1 MVHNPRIPGESVPK
15 PPDSGVRTK
24 NPAATPSPLPEHSS
38 PIENQSRL
46 EALIGSIDEIVFE
59 LDRNGTFLNIWTTNE
74 ELLYRPR
81 HELKGKRVSDVIGE
95 EFFRPFSLIF
105 DRVLVTGRSEE
116 LEYSLDVPAGKRWFL
131 ARMNRIPPAEGVQYT
146 LCLAVRDITERKQ
159 AEIALRDS
167 EARLQALVG
176 AIDEIVFEQDAD
188 GLFLNIWTSNE
199 ALLSHPRRELLGRR
213 SSEVFGEEVFRPFR
227 EVFRRVLETGQA
239 EDVEYS
245 FDVLDGRKWFLGRVN
260 RIPSA
265 HGSRETVCF
274 VVRDITDRK
283 HAEEK
288 LRVSEEKF
296 SKAFHLGPDAIAI
309 TSIED
314 GRFIEVND
322 TYLRLTGFTRGE
334 IIGRTSVEL
343 GLWSNPKDHQHI
355 VALLKRSGEVRDLE
369 LRIPIKSGDLRVVQ
383 MSAHTIELAGEP
395 CMIAISRDVT
405 ERRALEAQLRQAQ
418 KMEAVGRLAGGVAHD
433 FNNLLVGILG
443 YSELLRKRLTEQGSL
458 LRMANEI
465 NFAAM
470 RARDLTSRLLALS
483 HRQILQPA
491 VLDLNAHVRQCEQ
504 LLRPIIGEDVRV
516 VQRLD
521 PKIGSVKA
529 DPAQLEQ
536 VILNLA
542 LNARD
547 AMPRGGTL
555 CFETCNIHVD
565 PALARQHPGLIP
577 GSYVRLQV
585 ADTGHGIAPD
595 VMPRIFEPFFTT
607 KEIGK
612 GSGLGL
618 STVYGV
624 VKQSGGC
631 VTVSSEPSKGAA
643 FGIYLPR
650 ASELPQRRIPAQP
663 ATASSTGTETIL
675 LVEDEA
681 VVRDL
686 VCEILRESGY
696 VVLSANSGA
705 DAMEITAEHVKP
717 IDLLITDVVMP
728 EMSGPELANT
738 LRRARGEMRVL
749 YMSGYTDD
757 AVLVRQGLPEN
768 SAFIRKP
775 YTPQQFLQKVRESL
789 DATPRRVH

>member
-1 MVHNPRIPGESVPK
+1 MMHNPRIPGETVPK
-15 PPDSGVRTK
+15 PAGLGVRTI
-24 NPAATPSPLPEHSS
+24 NPAAAPDEQSIHHSPV
-38 PIENQSRL
+38 ENESRL

-59 LDRNGTFLNIWTTNE
+59 LDRDGTFLNIWTTNE

-81 HELKGKRVSDVIGE
+81 HELKGKRVSSVIGE
-95 EFFRPFSLIF
+95 EFFQPFAQIF
-105 DRVLVTGRSEE
+105 DRVLATGRSEE

-131 ARMNRIPPAEGVQYT
+131 ARMNRIPAADTEQYT
-146 LCLAVRDITERKQ
+146 LCLAVRD
-159 AEIALRDS
+159 
-167 EARLQALVG
+167 V
-176 AIDEIVFEQDAD
+176 
-188 GLFLNIWTSNE
+188 
-199 ALLSHPRRELLGRR
+199 
-213 SSEVFGEEVFRPFR
+213 
-227 EVFRRVLETGQA
+227 
-239 EDVEYS
+239 
-245 FDVLDGRKWFLGRVN
+245 
-260 RIPSA
+260 
-265 HGSRETVCF
+265 
-274 VVRDITDRK
+274 TDRK

-288 LRVSEEKF
+288 LRASEEKF
-296 SKAFHLGPDAIAI
+296 SKAFHLGPDAITI
-309 TSIED
+309 TSLED

-322 TYLRLTGFTRGE
+322 NYLRLTGFTREE
-334 IIGRTSVEL
+334 IIGRTSVET
-343 GLWSNPKDHQHI
+343 GFWVNPKDRQH
-355 VALLKRSGEVRDLE
+355 VVSLLKRSGEVRDLE
-369 LRIPIKSGDLRVVQ
+369 IRLLIKSGELRIVQ
-383 MSAHTIELAGEP
+383 MSAHSIELAGQS
-395 CMIAISRDVT
+395 CMTAIIRDVT
-405 ERRALEAQLRQAQ
+405 DRRALEVQLRQAQ

-443 YSELLRKRLTEQGSL
+443 YSELLKKKLTQQSSQ

-483 HRQILQPA
+483 HRQLLQPA
-491 VLDLNAHVRQCEQ
+491 VLDLNALVQQCER
-504 LLRPIIGEDVRV
+504 LLRPVIGEDVRM

-555 CFETCNIHVD
+555 SLETSNIQVD
-565 PALARQHPGLIP
+565 AALARQHPELIP
-577 GSYVRLQV
+577 GAYVRLQV

-607 KEIGK
+607 KELGK

-631 VTVSSEPSKGAA
+631 VTVSSDQGNGAA

-650 ASELPQRRIPAQP
+650 ATELPDRRAPAP
-663 ATASSTGTETIL
+663 ITVTGGVGTETIL

-696 VVLSANSGA
+696 DVLSAPSGA
-705 DAMEITAEHVKP
+705 DAMKMTSNHKKP

-768 SAFIRKP
+768 CAFIRKP
-775 YTPQQFLQKVRESL
+775 YTPLQFLHKVRETL
-789 DATPRRVH
+789 DATARRAH

>member
-1 MVHNPRIPGESVPK
+1 MVRNLRSPVESVPN
-15 PPDSGVRTK
+15 PQDPGATK
-24 NPAATPSPLPEHSS
+24 NNPATTRAPAEPPERTSPT
-38 PIENQSRL
+38 ENESRL

-59 LDRNGTFLNIWTTNE
+59 LARDGTFLNIWTTND

-95 EFFRPFSLIF
+95 GFFRPFSLIF
-105 DRVLVTGRSEE
+105 DRVLITGRGEE

-131 ARMNRIPPAEGVQYT
+131 ARMNRVPSADNDQYT
-146 LCLAVRDITERKQ
+146 LCLAVRDVTSRK
-159 AEIALRDS
+159 L
-167 EARLQALVG
+167 
-176 AIDEIVFEQDAD
+176 
-188 GLFLNIWTSNE
+188 
-199 ALLSHPRRELLGRR
+199 
-213 SSEVFGEEVFRPFR
+213 
-227 EVFRRVLETGQA
+227 
-239 EDVEYS
+239 
-245 FDVLDGRKWFLGRVN
+245 
-260 RIPSA
+260 
-265 HGSRETVCF
+265 
-274 VVRDITDRK
+274 
-283 HAEEK
+283 AEEK
-288 LRVSEEKF
+288 LFVSEEKF
-296 SKAFHLGPDAIAI
+296 SKAFRLGPDAITITAI
-309 TSIED
+309 AD
-314 GRFIEVND
+314 GRFLEVND
-322 TYLRLTGFTRGE
+322 NFLRLTGLTRNE
-334 IIGRTSVEL
+334 IIGHSSVEL
-343 GLWSNPKDHQHI
+343 GLWANPKDRHHI
-355 VALLKRSGEVRDLE
+355 VALLRRSGEARDLEVRMSVKSGEVRTL
-369 LRIPIKSGDLRVVQ
+369 Q
-383 MSAHTIELAGEP
+383 MSAHTIELSGQP
-395 CMIAISRDVT
+395 CIIAIFRDVT
-405 ERRALEAQLRQAQ
+405 EGRALEVQLRQAQ

-443 YSELLRKRLTEQGSL
+443 YSELLKKKLTEQAPL

-483 HRQILQPA
+483 HRQVLQPA
-491 VLDLNAHVRQCEQ
+491 VLDLNVLVRQCER
-504 LLRPIIGEDVRV
+504 LLRPIISEAVKV
-516 VQRLD
+516 ILRLD
-521 PKIGSVKA
+521 PKTANVKA

-542 LNARD
+542 LNSRD
-547 AMPRGGTL
+547 AMLGSGTL
-555 CFETCNIHVD
+555 SMETCNIQVD
-565 PALARQHPGLIP
+565 ATLARQHPGLIP
-577 GSYVRLQV
+577 GHYVRLSV
-585 ADTGHGIAPD
+585 TDTGHGIAAD

-631 VTVSSEPSKGAA
+631 VTVSSQPGLGAA

-650 ASELPQRRIPAQP
+650 ASELPDRRIPAP
-663 ATASSTGTETIL
+663 LAAASSTGSETIL

-705 DAMEITAEHVKP
+705 DAMEIIAEHIKP

-749 YMSGYTDD
+749 YMSGYSDD
-757 AVLVRQGLPEN
+757 SVLVRQGLPEN

-775 YTPQQFLQKVRESL
+775 YTPQQFLQKVRETL
-789 DATPRRVH
+789 DAVPRRTH

>member
-1 MVHNPRIPGESVPK
+1 MVRNLRSPVQSVPR
-15 PPDSGVRTK
+15 PPDPGAAK
-24 NPAATPSPLPEHSS
+24 KDPAGAPAHPAGPTS
-38 PIENQSRL
+38 PIENESRL

-59 LDRNGTFLNIWTTNE
+59 LARDGTFLNIWTTND

-95 EFFRPFSLIF
+95 DFFRPFSLIF
-105 DRVLVTGRSEE
+105 DRVLVTGHGEE

-131 ARMNRIPPAEGVQYT
+131 ARMNRVPSANSEQYT
-146 LCLAVRDITERKQ
+146 LCLA
-159 AEIALRDS
+159 
-167 EARLQALVG
+167 
-176 AIDEIVFEQDAD
+176 
-188 GLFLNIWTSNE
+188 
-199 ALLSHPRRELLGRR
+199 
-213 SSEVFGEEVFRPFR
+213 
-227 EVFRRVLETGQA
+227 
-239 EDVEYS
+239 
-245 FDVLDGRKWFLGRVN
+245 
-260 RIPSA
+260 
-265 HGSRETVCF
+265 
-274 VVRDITDRK
+274 VRDITDRK

-288 LRVSEEKF
+288 LLVSEEKF
-296 SKAFHLGPDAIAI
+296 SKAFHLGPDAVTI
-309 TSIED
+309 TSIAD
-314 GRFIEVND
+314 GRFLEVND
-322 TYLRLTGFTRGE
+322 NFLRMTGYSRDE
-334 IIGRTSVEL
+334 ILGRSSVEL
-343 GLWSNPKDHQHI
+343 GLWANPKDRHHI
-355 VALLKRSGEVRDLE
+355 VALLRRSGEARDLEIRMSIKSGEVRTLQ
-369 LRIPIKSGDLRVVQ
+369 L
-383 MSAHTIELAGEP
+383 SAHTIELSGQP
-395 CMIAISRDVT
+395 CMIAIIRDVT
-405 ERRALEAQLRQAQ
+405 DRRALETQLRQAQ

-443 YSELLRKRLTEQGSL
+443 YSELLKKKLAVQAPL

-483 HRQILQPA
+483 HRQVLRPA
-491 VLDLNAHVRQCEQ
+491 VLDLNVLVRQCER
-504 LLRPIIGEDVRV
+504 LLRPIIGEDVHV
-516 VQRLD
+516 VLRLD
-521 PKIGSVKA
+521 PKTANVKA

-547 AMPRGGTL
+547 AMLGSGTL
-555 CFETCNIHVD
+555 SMETSNIQVD
-565 PALARQHPGLIP
+565 AVLARQHPGLIP
-577 GSYVRLQV
+577 GYYVRLSV
-585 ADTGHGIAPD
+585 TDTGHGIAPD

-631 VTVSSEPSKGAA
+631 VTVSSQPGQGAA

-650 ASELPQRRIPAQP
+650 ASELPERRIPAQL
-663 ATASSTGTETIL
+663 ATAFGTGTETIL

-696 VVLSANSGA
+696 VVLSANSGT
-705 DAMEITAEHVKP
+705 DAMKITAEHIRP

-738 LRRARGEMRVL
+738 LRRARGEMRIL

-757 AVLVRQGLPEN
+757 AVLVRQGLPED

-775 YTPQQFLQKVRESL
+775 YTPQQFLQKVRETL
-789 DATPRRVH
+789 DAMPRRVH

>member
-1 MVHNPRIPGESVPK
+1 MVRNLRSPVEIVPK
-15 PPDSGVRTK
+15 TPDSGVRTQ
-24 NPAATPSPLPEHSS
+24 NPAAAPSQLPEHSS

-59 LDRNGTFLNIWTTNE
+59 LDRDGTFLNIWTTNE

-131 ARMNRIPPAEGVQYT
+131 ARMNRIPSAVSDQYT
-146 LCLAVRDITERKQ
+146 LCLA
-159 AEIALRDS
+159 
-167 EARLQALVG
+167 
-176 AIDEIVFEQDAD
+176 
-188 GLFLNIWTSNE
+188 
-199 ALLSHPRRELLGRR
+199 
-213 SSEVFGEEVFRPFR
+213 
-227 EVFRRVLETGQA
+227 
-239 EDVEYS
+239 
-245 FDVLDGRKWFLGRVN
+245 
-260 RIPSA
+260 
-265 HGSRETVCF
+265 
-274 VVRDITDRK
+274 VRDITDRK

-296 SKAFHLGPDAIAI
+296 SKAFHLGPDLISI
-309 TSIED
+309 TSMED

-322 TYLRLTGFTRGE
+322 NFLRLTGFTRQE
-334 IIGRTSVEL
+334 VIGRTSLEL
-343 GLWSNPKDHQHI
+343 GLWTNPKDRQHI
-355 VALLKRSGEVRDLE
+355 VALLKRSGKARDLE
-369 LRIPIKSGDLRVVQ
+369 VRVSLKSSELRTVQ

-395 CMIAISRDVT
+395 CMIAIIRDVT
-405 ERRALEAQLRQAQ
+405 ERRALELELRQAQ

-483 HRQILQPA
+483 RRQILQPA

-555 CFETCNIHVD
+555 SLETCNIHVD

-607 KEIGK
+607 KELGK

-631 VTVSSEPSKGAA
+631 VTVSSEPGNGAA

-650 ASELPQRRIPAQP
+650 ASEIPDRKAHAP
-663 ATASSTGTETIL
+663 VAVTSAAGTETIL

-686 VCEILRESGY
+686 VCDILRESGY
-696 VVLSANSGA
+696 VILSAPSGA
-705 DAMEITAEHVKP
+705 DAMKTTADYSKP

-738 LRRARGEMRVL
+738 LRRTRGEMRVL

-768 SAFIRKP
+768 CAFIRKP
-775 YTPQQFLQKVRESL
+775 YTPLQFLQKVRETL
-789 DATPRRVH
+789 DAAPRRAH

>member
-1 MVHNPRIPGESVPK
+1 MVRNLRSPVETVPK
-15 PPDSGVRTK
+15 PEDLGARTK
-24 NPAATPSPLPEHSS
+24 NPAAAPAQPPEHSS
-38 PIENQSRL
+38 PIDNESRL

-59 LDRNGTFLNIWTTNE
+59 FDREGTFLNIWTTNE

-81 HELKGKRVSDVIGE
+81 HELKGKRISDVIGE

-105 DRVLVTGRSEE
+105 DRVLVTARSEE
-116 LEYSLDVPAGKRWFL
+116 LEYALDVPAGKRWFL
-131 ARMNRIPPAEGVQYT
+131 ARMNRIPSADSEQHT
-146 LCLAVRDITERKQ
+146 LCLAVRD
-159 AEIALRDS
+159 
-167 EARLQALVG
+167 V
-176 AIDEIVFEQDAD
+176 
-188 GLFLNIWTSNE
+188 
-199 ALLSHPRRELLGRR
+199 
-213 SSEVFGEEVFRPFR
+213 
-227 EVFRRVLETGQA
+227 
-239 EDVEYS
+239 
-245 FDVLDGRKWFLGRVN
+245 
-260 RIPSA
+260 
-265 HGSRETVCF
+265 
-274 VVRDITDRK
+274 TDRK
-283 HAEEK
+283 HAEEN

-296 SKAFHLGPDAIAI
+296 SKAFHLGPDAVTI
-309 TSIED
+309 TSMED

-322 TYLRLTGFTRGE
+322 NFLRLTGFTREE
-334 IIGRTSVEL
+334 IIGRASVEL
-343 GLWSNPKDHQHI
+343 GLWANPKDRQQI
-355 VALLKRSGEVRDLE
+355 VALLKRSGEARDLE
-369 LRIPIKSGDLRVVQ
+369 VRMSIRSGELRTVQ
-383 MSAHTIELAGEP
+383 MSAHTIELAGQS
-395 CMIAISRDVT
+395 CMIAIIRDVT
-405 ERRALEAQLRQAQ
+405 ERRALEVQLRQAQ

-443 YSELLRKRLTEQGSL
+443 YSELLKKKLTEQSSL

-491 VLDLNAHVRQCEQ
+491 VLDLNALARQCER

-521 PKIGSVKA
+521 SKIGSVKA

-547 AMPRGGTL
+547 AMPSGGTL
-555 CFETCNIHVD
+555 SLETCNIQVD

-585 ADTGHGIAPD
+585 VDTGHGIAPE

-607 KEIGK
+607 KELGK

-631 VTVSSEPSKGAA
+631 VTVSSEPGHGAT

-650 ASELPQRRIPAQP
+650 ASELPERRTSAPVAV
-663 ATASSTGTETIL
+663 TSNVGTETIL

-696 VVLSANSGA
+696 LILSAPSGP
-705 DAMEITAEHVKP
+705 DAMKITAEYTKP

-738 LRRARGEMRVL
+738 LRRARREMRVL

-757 AVLVRQGLPEN
+757 ALLVRQGLPEN
-768 SAFIRKP
+768 CAFIRKP
-775 YTPQQFLQKVRESL
+775 YTPLQFLQKVRETL
-789 DATPRRVH
+789 DAAPCRAH

>member
-1 MVHNPRIPGESVPK
+1 MMRDLRGPVETVSKPGD
-15 PPDSGVRTK
+15 PDASAKVTVTS
-24 NPAATPSPLPEHSS
+24 PAHTPERSTPV
-38 PIENQSRL
+38 ENESRL
-46 EALIGSIDEIVFE
+46 EALIGSIDEMVFE
-59 LDRNGTFLNIWTTNE
+59 LDRDGTFLNIWTTNE

-81 HELKGKRVSDVIGE
+81 GELKGKRISELIGE
-95 EFFRPFSLIF
+95 EFFQQFSRSF
-105 DRVLVTGRSEE
+105 ERVFSTGRGED

-131 ARMNRIPPAEGVQYT
+131 ARMNRIPSADGVQFT
-146 LCLAVRDITERKQ
+146 LCLAVRDIT
-159 AEIALRDS
+159 
-167 EARLQALVG
+167 
-176 AIDEIVFEQDAD
+176 
-188 GLFLNIWTSNE
+188 
-199 ALLSHPRRELLGRR
+199 
-213 SSEVFGEEVFRPFR
+213 
-227 EVFRRVLETGQA
+227 
-239 EDVEYS
+239 
-245 FDVLDGRKWFLGRVN
+245 
-260 RIPSA
+260 
-265 HGSRETVCF
+265 
-274 VVRDITDRK
+274 DRQ

-296 SKAFHLGPDAIAI
+296 SKAFHLGPDAITI
-309 TSIED
+309 TSLED

-322 TYLRLTGFTRGE
+322 NYLRLTGFTREE
-334 IIGRTSVEL
+334 IIGRTSVET
-343 GLWSNPKDHQHI
+343 GFWVNPKDRLHI

-369 LRIPIKSGDLRVVQ
+369 ISLRVKSGELRTVQ
-383 MSAHTIELAGEP
+383 ISAHTIELAGQS
-395 CMIAISRDVT
+395 CMIAILRDVT
-405 ERRALEAQLRQAQ
+405 ERRALEVQLRQAQ

-443 YSELLRKRLTEQGSL
+443 YSELLKKKLTEQSSL

-491 VLDLNAHVRQCEQ
+491 VLDLNALVRQCER

-555 CFETCNIHVD
+555 SLDTCDIQVD
-565 PALARQHPGLIP
+565 AALARQHAGLIP
-577 GSYVRLQV
+577 GSYVRLIV
-585 ADTGHGIAPD
+585 ADTGHGIAPEI
-595 VMPRIFEPFFTT
+595 MPRIFEPFFTT
-607 KEIGK
+607 KELGK

-631 VTVSSEPSKGAA
+631 ITVSSEPGDGAA

-650 ASELPQRRIPAQP
+650 ASELPDRRAPALV
-663 ATASSTGTETIL
+663 AVKSSAGTETIL

-696 VVLSANSGA
+696 LIMSAPSGA
-705 DAMEITAEHVKP
+705 DAMKITAGYSQP

-728 EMSGPELANT
+728 EMSGPELANA
-738 LRRARGEMRVL
+738 LRRDRGEMRVL

-768 SAFIRKP
+768 CAFIRKP
-775 YTPQQFLQKVRESL
+775 YTPQQFLQKVRETL
-789 DATPRRVH
+789 DLTPRRPH

>member
-1 MVHNPRIPGESVPK
+1 MVRNLRSPVESVPR
-15 PPDSGVRTK
+15 PPDAGAAKKDLNAARP
-24 NPAATPSPLPEHSS
+24 PAQPPEQTSPSES
-38 PIENQSRL
+38 ESRL

-59 LDRNGTFLNIWTTNE
+59 LARDGTFINIWTTND

-95 EFFRPFSLIF
+95 DFFRPFSLIF
-105 DRVLVTGRSEE
+105 DRVLVTGRGEE

-131 ARMNRIPPAEGVQYT
+131 ARMNRVPSANSEQYT
-146 LCLAVRDITERKQ
+146 LCLAVRD
-159 AEIALRDS
+159 
-167 EARLQALVG
+167 V
-176 AIDEIVFEQDAD
+176 
-188 GLFLNIWTSNE
+188 
-199 ALLSHPRRELLGRR
+199 
-213 SSEVFGEEVFRPFR
+213 
-227 EVFRRVLETGQA
+227 
-239 EDVEYS
+239 
-245 FDVLDGRKWFLGRVN
+245 
-260 RIPSA
+260 
-265 HGSRETVCF
+265 
-274 VVRDITDRK
+274 TDRK

-288 LRVSEEKF
+288 LLVSEEKF
-296 SKAFHLGPDAIAI
+296 SKAFHLGPDAVTI
-309 TSIED
+309 TSIAD
-314 GRFIEVND
+314 GRFLEVND
-322 TYLRLTGFTRGE
+322 NFLRMTGYSRDE
-334 IIGRTSVEL
+334 ILGRTSVEL
-343 GLWSNPKDHQHI
+343 RLWANPKDRHHI
-355 VALLKRSGEVRDLE
+355 VALLKRSGEARDLE
-369 LRIPIKSGDLRVVQ
+369 TRMSIKSGEVRTLQ
-383 MSAHTIELAGEP
+383 LSAHTIELSGQP
-395 CMIAISRDVT
+395 CMIAIIRDVT
-405 ERRALEAQLRQAQ
+405 DRRALEAQLRQAQ

-443 YSELLRKRLTEQGSL
+443 YSELLKKKLAAQPPL

-483 HRQILQPA
+483 HRQVLRPA
-491 VLDLNAHVRQCEQ
+491 VLDLNVLVRQCER
-504 LLRPIIGEDVRV
+504 LLRPIIGEDVHV
-516 VQRLD
+516 ILRLD
-521 PKIGSVKA
+521 PKTAHVKA

-547 AMPRGGTL
+547 AMLGSGTL
-555 CFETCNIHVD
+555 SMETCNIQVD
-565 PALARQHPGLIP
+565 AALARQHPGLIP
-577 GSYVRLQV
+577 GYYVRLSV
-585 ADTGHGIAPD
+585 TDTGHGITPD

-607 KEIGK
+607 KDVGK

-624 VKQSGGC
+624 VKQTGGC
-631 VTVSSEPSKGAA
+631 VTVSSQPGLGAT

-650 ASELPQRRIPAQP
+650 ASELPERRIPTHA

-686 VCEILRESGY
+686 VCEILREGGY

-705 DAMEITAEHVKP
+705 DAMEITAEHIKP

-749 YMSGYTDD
+749 YMIS
-757 AVLVRQGLPEN
+757 
-768 SAFIRKP
+768 
-775 YTPQQFLQKVRESL
+775 
-789 DATPRRVH
+789 

>member
-1 MVHNPRIPGESVPK
+1 MVRNLRSPVESVPN
-15 PPDSGVRTK
+15 PQDPGATK
-24 NPAATPSPLPEHSS
+24 NNPATTRAPAEPPERTSPT
-38 PIENQSRL
+38 ENESRL

-59 LDRNGTFLNIWTTNE
+59 LARDGTFLNIWTTND

-95 EFFRPFSLIF
+95 DFFRPFSLIF
-105 DRVLVTGRSEE
+105 DRVLITGRGEE

-131 ARMNRIPPAEGVQYT
+131 ARMNRVPSADNDQYT
-146 LCLAVRDITERKQ
+146 LCLAVRD
-159 AEIALRDS
+159 
-167 EARLQALVG
+167 V
-176 AIDEIVFEQDAD
+176 
-188 GLFLNIWTSNE
+188 
-199 ALLSHPRRELLGRR
+199 
-213 SSEVFGEEVFRPFR
+213 
-227 EVFRRVLETGQA
+227 
-239 EDVEYS
+239 
-245 FDVLDGRKWFLGRVN
+245 
-260 RIPSA
+260 
-265 HGSRETVCF
+265 
-274 VVRDITDRK
+274 TDRK
-283 HAEEK
+283 LAEEK
-288 LRVSEEKF
+288 LLVSEEKF
-296 SKAFHLGPDAIAI
+296 SKAFRLGPDAITITAI
-309 TSIED
+309 AD
-314 GRFIEVND
+314 GRFLEVND
-322 TYLRLTGFTRGE
+322 NFLRLTGFTRNE
-334 IIGRTSVEL
+334 IIGRSSVEL
-343 GLWSNPKDHQHI
+343 GLWANPKDRHHI
-355 VALLKRSGEVRDLE
+355 VALLRRSGEARDLEVRMSIKSGEVRTL
-369 LRIPIKSGDLRVVQ
+369 Q
-383 MSAHTIELAGEP
+383 MSAHTIELSGQP
-395 CMIAISRDVT
+395 CVIAIFRDVT
-405 ERRALEAQLRQAQ
+405 EGRALEVQLRQAQ

-443 YSELLRKRLTEQGSL
+443 YSELLKKKLTDQAPL

-483 HRQILQPA
+483 HRQVLQPA
-491 VLDLNAHVRQCEQ
+491 VLDLNVLVRQCER
-504 LLRPIIGEDVRV
+504 LLRPIIGEAVKV
-516 VQRLD
+516 ILRLD
-521 PKIGSVKA
+521 PKTANVKA

-542 LNARD
+542 LNSRD
-547 AMPRGGTL
+547 AMLGSGTL
-555 CFETCNIHVD
+555 SMETCNIQVD
-565 PALARQHPGLIP
+565 ATLARQHPGLIP
-577 GSYVRLQV
+577 GHYVRLSV
-585 ADTGHGIAPD
+585 TDTGHGIAAD

-631 VTVSSEPSKGAA
+631 VTVSSQPGQGAA

-650 ASELPQRRIPAQP
+650 ASELPERRIPAP
-663 ATASSTGTETIL
+663 LAAASSTGSETIL

-705 DAMEITAEHVKP
+705 DAMEIIAEHIKP

-749 YMSGYTDD
+749 YMSGYSDD
-757 AVLVRQGLPEN
+757 SVLVRQGLPEN

-775 YTPQQFLQKVRESL
+775 YTPQQFLQKVRETL
-789 DATPRRVH
+789 DAAPRRTH

>member
-1 MVHNPRIPGESVPK
+1 MESVPR
-15 PPDSGVRTK
+15 PPDAGAAKKDLNAARP
-24 NPAATPSPLPEHSS
+24 PAQPPEQTSPSES
-38 PIENQSRL
+38 ESRL

-59 LDRNGTFLNIWTTNE
+59 LARDGTFINIWTTND

-95 EFFRPFSLIF
+95 DFFRPFSLIF
-105 DRVLVTGRSEE
+105 DRVLVTGRGEE

-131 ARMNRIPPAEGVQYT
+131 ARMNRVPSANSEQYT
-146 LCLAVRDITERKQ
+146 LCLAVRD
-159 AEIALRDS
+159 
-167 EARLQALVG
+167 V
-176 AIDEIVFEQDAD
+176 
-188 GLFLNIWTSNE
+188 
-199 ALLSHPRRELLGRR
+199 
-213 SSEVFGEEVFRPFR
+213 
-227 EVFRRVLETGQA
+227 
-239 EDVEYS
+239 
-245 FDVLDGRKWFLGRVN
+245 
-260 RIPSA
+260 
-265 HGSRETVCF
+265 
-274 VVRDITDRK
+274 TDRK

-288 LRVSEEKF
+288 LLVSEEKF
-296 SKAFHLGPDAIAI
+296 SKAFHLGPDAVTI
-309 TSIED
+309 TSIAD
-314 GRFIEVND
+314 GRFLEVND
-322 TYLRLTGFTRGE
+322 NFLRMTGYSRDE
-334 IIGRTSVEL
+334 ILGRTSVEL
-343 GLWSNPKDHQHI
+343 RLWANPKDRHHI
-355 VALLKRSGEVRDLE
+355 VALLKRSGEARDLE
-369 LRIPIKSGDLRVVQ
+369 TRMSIKSGEVRTLQ
-383 MSAHTIELAGEP
+383 LSAHTIELSGQP
-395 CMIAISRDVT
+395 CMIAIIRDVT
-405 ERRALEAQLRQAQ
+405 DRRALEAQLRQAQ

-443 YSELLRKRLTEQGSL
+443 YSELLKKKLAAQPPL

-483 HRQILQPA
+483 HRQVLRPA
-491 VLDLNAHVRQCEQ
+491 VLDLNVLVRQCER
-504 LLRPIIGEDVRV
+504 LLRPIIGEDVHV
-516 VQRLD
+516 ILRLD
-521 PKIGSVKA
+521 PKTAHVKA

-547 AMPRGGTL
+547 AMLGSGTL
-555 CFETCNIHVD
+555 SMETCNIQVD
-565 PALARQHPGLIP
+565 AALARQHPGLIP
-577 GSYVRLQV
+577 GYYVRLSV
-585 ADTGHGIAPD
+585 TDTGHGITPD

-607 KEIGK
+607 KDVGK

-624 VKQSGGC
+624 VKQTGGC
-631 VTVSSEPSKGAA
+631 VTVSSQPGLGAT

-650 ASELPQRRIPAQP
+650 ASELPERRIPTHA

-686 VCEILRESGY
+686 VCEILREGGY

-705 DAMEITAEHVKP
+705 DAMEITAEHIKP

-749 YMSGYTDD
+749 YMIS
-757 AVLVRQGLPEN
+757 
-768 SAFIRKP
+768 
-775 YTPQQFLQKVRESL
+775 
-789 DATPRRVH
+789 